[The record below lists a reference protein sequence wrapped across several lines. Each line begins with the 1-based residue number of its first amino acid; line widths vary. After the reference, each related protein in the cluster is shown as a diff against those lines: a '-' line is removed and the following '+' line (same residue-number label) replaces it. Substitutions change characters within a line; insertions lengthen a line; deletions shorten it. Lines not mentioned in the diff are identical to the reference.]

1 MIDTFNFQKF
11 YSKWYTIFI
20 SLSITKNS
28 VPEQTWF
35 VSMVVGDTFILQRM
49 LLLHK
54 NLITTVQ
61 YLVLFQEIDMALHHT
76 KVCGQK

>member
-1 MIDTFNFQKF
+1 MVCM
-11 YSKWYTIFI
+11 YTIFI
-20 SLSITKNS
+20 NLSITKNS

-49 LLLHK
+49 LLLQK

>member
-1 MIDTFNFQKF
+1 MHSNFK
-11 YSKWYTIFI
+11 SFI
-20 SLSITKNS
+20 LNGMYVHILFSVNNK

-35 VSMVVGDTFILQRM
+35 VSMVVGDTFILPRM

>member
-1 MIDTFNFQKF
+1 M
-11 YSKWYTIFI
+11 STIFI
-20 SLSITKNS
+20 ILSITKNS

-49 LLLHK
+49 LLLQK

>member
-1 MIDTFNFQKF
+1 M
-11 YSKWYTIFI
+11 YTIFI
-20 SLSITKNS
+20 NLSITKNS

-49 LLLHK
+49 LLLQK